1 MAFPNAEPRT
11 LDQIRIERFD
21 AIAREEMAL
30 ARIIETEKTLLQKL
44 ATAGTSADDLVK
56 VKREASRL
64 LRIVM
69 IFQILLELKLEDVKD
84 LGDDDG

>member
-1 MAFPNAEPRT
+1 MVSPEPGQRT

-30 ARIIETEKTLLQKL
+30 ARIIETEKSLLQKL
-44 ATAGTSADDLVK
+44 ATAGTSADDLIK